1 MDRGWISVH
10 AGFWGE
16 PPLLFL
22 CCRVAAGR
30 VHSGRVWAAGRL
42 AGGADALLPLPFLL
56 QGVPFP
62 QNEAN
67 AMDVVVQFAVHR
79 LGFQPQDIILYA
91 WSIGGFTGTSLPPSH
106 TVRSFSSPS
115 PRGVA
120 RSGVGLKEGEGLW
133 AGLEEGILCTYTS
146 HSFHTDTP
154 CSQVDLGTG
163 LGRSGW
169 RSFLWVVSSALS
181 SSAPS
186 SRQCPRG
193 M

>member
-1 MDRGWISVH
+1 MGSPSQGGYRREGSGQRVDLCPRWFLGR
-10 AGFWGE
+10 A
-16 PPLLFL
+16 PPLLLL

-30 VHSGRVWAAGRL
+30 VHSGRVWAAGQL

-91 WSIGGFTGTSLPPSH
+91 WSIGGFTGTSLPPPH

-115 PRGVA
+115 PKG
-120 RSGVGLKEGEGLW
+120 S
-133 AGLEEGILCTYTS
+133 
-146 HSFHTDTP
+146 
-154 CSQVDLGTG
+154 
-163 LGRSGW
+163 GRS
-169 RSFLWVVSSALS
+169 RVE
-181 SSAPS
+181 P
-186 SRQCPRG
+186 
-193 M
+193 